1 MVEDLQQL
9 PKNLS
14 SEKKIVVENKDNS
27 DEGSF
32 KDEKPLP
39 AFVGVEGW
47 PAWFKWFLLIVGI
60 IIIGVFLY
68 FWIFK

>member
-1 MVEDLQQL
+1 MAQDLQQL
-9 PKNLS
+9 PKMQS
-14 SEKKIVVENKDNS
+14 SEKEIVVSNKDKS
-27 DEGSF
+27 DEDSF
-32 KDEKPLP
+32 KDNKPLP

-60 IIIGVFLY
+60 TVIGVFLY